1 MDAVLNSLMSGLPI
15 LLLHAAVTLAM
26 LAAAVTLYVRITPY
40 DEIALIRGGN
50 LAAAVSLSGAI
61 VGLGLPLA
69 FTLAGSVNVWDIVV
83 WGLVVLAMQLLAY
96 KATDLVLRDL
106 PRRIV
111 DGEVG
116 PALVLAAVKLAVAA
130 VNAAAVAG

>member
-1 MDAVLNSLMSGLPI
+1 MSGLPI